1 MALRKN
7 CLAYLCRDPHHYD
20 VSIHVQYFIQLNN
33 NEGLWLRW
41 GQCLQHKHNKRFC
54 ANEEWVC
61 KILRNNYRLTS
72 ALRHHV
78 GLHFYNNFQLS
89 GPDISGSRPVLV
101 TFENFKDREEVRRE
115 MLTFCRIYTPI
126 LHRCWGR
133 GTWSKAPPFTSART
147 CPGGCGRV
155 ARSCVSTCGGW
166 RGRTLTPCA
175 SCSTTSSTSTTRST
189 SSTTSRA
196 RWARVNTRVAQYNIV
211 FRWIALRNPNK
222 H

>member
-1 MALRKN
+1 MKDCGSDGVNASIITQTQTLLRKW
-7 CLAYLCRDPHHYD
+7 RM
-20 VSIHVQYFIQLNN
+20 S
-33 NEGLWLRW
+33 
-41 GQCLQHKHNKRFC
+41 LQNIAERNKC
-54 ANEEWVC
+54 
-61 KILRNNYRLTS
+61 RLTS
-72 ALRHHV
+72 ALRHV

-115 MLTFCRIYTPI
+115 ILTFYGIFTPI

-133 GTWSKAPPFTSART
+133 GTWSRAPPSTSART
-147 CPGGCGRV
+147 CPGECGRA

-175 SCSTTSSTSTTRST
+175 SCSTTSSTSTTRYT

-196 RWARVNTRVAQYNIV
+196 RWVRVNTRVSQYN
-211 FRWIALRNPNK
+211 
-222 H
+222 